1 MPVRIS
7 CEDENMRGEGGSLD
21 ETKHPSGHEA
31 AVLSFFT
38 SLSLVPLSM
47 ARDAALLPALL
58 LPVTV
63 HELGHLLALKLLGFR
78 LCALRLEAKGLMIR
92 YSGMGSWLQE
102 AAAALAGPLAGML
115 YALLIFLVHEEIP
128 DWLNVS
134 GSVSLLL
141 TGFNLLPILPL
152 DGGRVLEALC
162 LLLLKEE
169 EAERLI
175 SMISG
180 AVLALL
186 FLVGTILL
194 LKKKSAVLLAAGFW
208 LLMEKERLP
217 LVKGRKLL

>member
-1 MPVRIS
+1 MPARIS

-38 SLSLVPLSM
+38 SLSLVTLSM
-47 ARDAALLPALL
+47 ARDAAMLPALL

-78 LCALRLEAKGLMIR
+78 LRALGLEAKGLMIR

-102 AAAALAGPLAGML
+102 AAAVLAGPLAGLL
-115 YALLIFLVHEEIP
+115 YGILLLPAEGTFPE
-128 DWLNVS
+128 WLSVS
-134 GSVSLLL
+134 GSVSLML

-152 DGGRVLEALC
+152 DGGRALGALC
-162 LLLLKEE
+162 FRFLEKA
-169 EAERLI
+169 EAERLLSRI
-175 SMISG
+175 SAAAM
-180 AVLALL
+180 
-186 FLVGTILL
+186 ILL
-194 LKKKSAVLLAAGFW
+194 LLGGTVLLFRQKSAALLAAGLW
-208 LLMEKERLP
+208 LLAENERLP

>member
-1 MPVRIS
+1 MPARIS

-38 SLSLVPLSM
+38 SLSLVTLSM

-58 LPVTV
+58 LPVAV

-78 LCALRLEAKGLMIR
+78 LRTLGLEAKGLMIR

-102 AAAALAGPLAGML
+102 AAAALAGPLAGLL
-115 YALLIFLVHEEIP
+115 YGILLLPAEGTIP
-128 DWLNVS
+128 EWLSVS
-134 GSVSLLL
+134 GSVSLML

-152 DGGRVLEALC
+152 DGGRALGALC
-162 LLLLKEE
+162 FRFLDKA
-169 EAERLI
+169 EAERLLSRI
-175 SMISG
+175 SAAAMTLLLLG
-180 AVLALL
+180 GTVLL
-186 FLVGTILL
+186 FRQ
-194 LKKKSAVLLAAGFW
+194 KSAALLAAGLW
-208 LLMEKERLP
+208 LLAENERLP

>member
-1 MPVRIS
+1 M
-7 CEDENMRGEGGSLD
+7 
-21 ETKHPSGHEA
+21 
-31 AVLSFFT
+31 LSFFAA
-38 SLSLVPLSM
+38 LSLTAMFLT
-47 ARDAALLPALL
+47 RDAWLLPTLL
-58 LPVTV
+58 VPIVV
-63 HELGHLLALKLLGFR
+63 HELGHLLALGLLGYH
-78 LCALRLEAKGLMIR
+78 LRSLGLEARGLIIR
-92 YSGMGSWLQE
+92 YNGIGGWLYE
-102 AAAALAGPLAGML
+102 VAAALAGPLAGML

-180 AVLALL
+180 AGLALL